1 MNQFFNP
8 VNGELS
14 YANVQTHVNDFW
26 NIPGA
31 HNDEAVEASR
41 QLQPIDLY
49 KYDPIP
55 EGSDPV
61 MKAVVGGSAADIL
74 LAMAMSRH
82 EQIKHSQLP
91 KSFRESHLFSNDSGA

>member
-1 MNQFFNP
+1 MSYTVNQFFTP

-14 YANVQTHVNDFW
+14 YANDQTHVNDFW

-41 QLQPIDLY
+41 KPQPIDLY

-61 MKAVVGGSAADIL
+61 MKAVVGGSAVDIIK
-74 LAMAMSRH
+74 AMTVIGEGPR
-82 EQIKHSQLP
+82 
-91 KSFRESHLFSNDSGA
+91 

>member
-1 MNQFFNP
+1 MSYTVNQFFNP

-14 YANVQTHVNDFW
+14 YANDQTHVNDYW

-31 HNDEAVEASR
+31 HNDEADEASR

-55 EGSDPV
+55 EGSDLV
-61 MKAVVGGSAADIL
+61 MKAVVGGTASDIFKAIKRQGHRRNMTEL
-74 LAMAMSRH
+74 LGH
-82 EQIKHSQLP
+82 
-91 KSFRESHLFSNDSGA
+91 N